1 MPDRTQLLLN
11 ESQEGALIPDWEDVE
26 NFGVNAQ
33 YDGVI
38 TNQAGNV
45 LAGRDAYSDASGR
58 LTVRAPK
65 VRMASDWSIS
75 IA

>member
-1 MPDRTQLLLN
+1 MGADEAAKLTSVTLTA
-11 ESQEGALIPDWEDVE
+11 EGQTSPLE
-26 NFGVNAQ
+26 FS
-33 YDGVI
+33 
-38 TNQAGNV
+38 
-45 LAGRDAYSDASGR
+45 YSDASGR